1 LNFLG
6 VYDRIPSTYSK
17 DMSDIIGMM
26 LQVNPSRRPST
37 DELLK
42 SEILLRRTSGKVIS
56 EKIEIKPKEQPLTLL
71 GTIKLPR
78 NMNEINQRLPKKK
91 MYKQEK

>member
-1 LNFLG
+1 MNFLG

-78 NMNEINQRLPKKK
+78 NMNEISQKLPKTKK
-91 MYKQEK
+91 YEE

>member
-1 LNFLG
+1 
-6 VYDRIPSTYSK
+6 
-17 DMSDIIGMM
+17 MSDIIGMM

>member
-1 LNFLG
+1 
-6 VYDRIPSTYSK
+6 
-17 DMSDIIGMM
+17 MSDVIGMM
-26 LQVNPSRRPST
+26 LQTNPSKRPYT

-42 SEILLRRTSGKVIS
+42 NEILLRRLSGKGLPD
-56 EKIEIKPKEQPLTLL
+56 KIESKSKEQPMTLL

-91 MYKQEK
+91 MYQQEK